1 MHPSGIKFGLSQGLL
16 KLNGDDVVVSDPF
29 RERVSEIARRWVRRR
44 KRVLSIW
51 DFVVTDAL
59 HDMPY
64 SLDGA
69 RPRDYMPFYT
79 GLDRAVLQSMMPIAE
94 EVGMGHR
101 WLKRHFISEGMW
113 EQLKKDTRRCPSSGI
128 NGFWRVQFRRIYT
141 AIIGLCKENAPL
153 HLQHA
158 ELLALCELNRW
169 MTPRELKCMDEFS
182 KQLFSEEFRKR
193 IGWD

>member
-16 KLNGDDVVVSDPF
+16 ELNGNDLVVSSPF
-29 RERVSEIARRWVRRR
+29 RERISELARHWVRRR
-44 KRVLSIW
+44 KRVLCIW
-51 DFVVTDAL
+51 DFVVTNAL

-64 SLDGA
+64 SLEGA
-69 RPRDYMPFYT
+69 RPRDYVPFYT

-101 WLKRHFISEGMW
+101 WLQRHFDSEGVR
-113 EQLKKDTRRCPSSGI
+113 EQLHKDTRRCSASGR
-128 NGFWRVQFRRIYT
+128 NGYWRLHFRKIYT
-141 AIIGLCKENAPL
+141 VVIGLCKENAPL
-153 HLQHA
+153 HLRHA
-158 ELLALCELNRW
+158 ELLALCELNHW
-169 MTPRELKCMDEFS
+169 MTPRELKRMDEFS